1 MMRARRTML
10 GLFSTNWPKPRN
22 SAPEL
27 TNEKLEAPSP
37 ERRSG
42 SSEAENGNVS
52 SGPAQWAH
60 AAESQTHD
68 AKAP

>member
-1 MMRARRTML
+1 
-10 GLFSTNWPKPRN
+10 
-22 SAPEL
+22 L

-42 SSEAENGNVS
+42 SSEAENGNVN

-68 AKAP
+68 AKAS